1 MPFRRVV
8 LATGLVLC
16 AVLALGIRPGRA
28 EDQAAQLVNQ
38 MGQQVLQMLNDK
50 SLAPAQRT
58 QRFHSIVD
66 QDFDFPVIARFVLG
80 RSWQT
85 ASEADRQKFARVFED
100 YMVQAYASRF
110 SDYSGQSLKVTGERA
125 ESERTSIVT
134 SEITQPGG
142 NPPVKVDWRVTKTAG
157 GPKIT
162 DVSISGVSMALT
174 YRDQFASAIQRNGG
188 QVSGLIAELQ
198 DKVNSGTSTPPR

>member
-16 AVLALGIRPGRA
+16 AALALGVRPGRA
-28 EDQAAQLVNQ
+28 QDQAAQLINQ
-38 MGQQVLQMLNDK
+38 MGQQVLQMLNNK
-50 SLAPAQRT
+50 SLTPDQRT
-58 QRFHSIVD
+58 QQFRAIVER
-66 QDFDFPVIARFVLG
+66 DFDFPVISRFVLG

-85 ASEADRQKFARVFED
+85 ASEAERQQFARVFEA

-110 SDYSGQSLKVTGERA
+110 SDYSGQTLKVAGERP
-125 ESERTSIVT
+125 ESERTTIVS
-134 SEITQPGG
+134 SEITQPSGT
-142 NPPVKVDWRVTKTAG
+142 PPVKVDWRVTKTPN

-188 QVSGLIAELQ
+188 KVSGLIAELQ